1 MKIRNNII
9 KYSEPLILAGL
20 WLAVFAAPFIMF
32 HNDGELEWGKLISSW
47 GSVLPF
53 FIIFLFNHF
62 VLVPFL
68 LFRNKR
74 LMYIIAAV
82 IVAVLFS
89 FSLHYFENDKPIRPQ
104 DQEKMVEMQ
113 PPHIKPDAGMPPP
126 MMHPP
131 DRKPNPFPY
140 PHFINSIILAI
151 LILGFDTGV
160 KMIVR
165 SSKLEHERNILEKEN
180 VQNQLAFLRNQV
192 SPHFFMNTLNNIHVL
207 IDINTEEA
215 KEAVIKLSKLMRH
228 LLYDSDSELVQLSK
242 EIEFIVSYINLMKLR
257 FSEKVDISL
266 NIPDEIPHKKIPPLL
281 FTSFVENAFKHG
293 ISYQEHSFITIN
305 FEFEESKLFF
315 EIKNRKQQM
324 AMDDKDSGI
333 GLDNSVKRLDLLY
346 GKAYSLTVD
355 EEDEIYKLKLSIPL

>member
-1 MKIRNNII
+1 MKIRNSII
-9 KYSEPLILAGL
+9 KYTEPLILTGL
-20 WLAVFAAPFIMF
+20 WLAVFAAPLIMF
-32 HNDGELEWGKLISSW
+32 QNDGDFQWGKLISSW
-47 GSVLPF
+47 ESVIPF

-62 VLVPFL
+62 VLVPYL

-74 LMYIIAAV
+74 LTYIISAISV
-82 IVAVLFS
+82 VVLFA
-89 FSLHYFENDKPIRPQ
+89 FTINYFDHEKPDRIHDK
-104 DQEKMVEMQ
+104 DNLVEMP
-113 PPHIKPDAGMPPP
+113 PPHIRPGIDRPPP
-126 MMHPP
+126 NMGPP

-151 LILGFDTGV
+151 LIMGFDTGV

-165 SSKLEHERNILEKEN
+165 WSNLERERTILEKEN

-228 LLYDSDSELVQLSK
+228 LLYDSESELVALNK
-242 EIEFIVSYINLMKLR
+242 EIDFIVSYINLMKLR

-266 NIPDEIPHKKIPPLL
+266 NIPNDIPNKKIPPLL

-293 ISYQEHSFITIN
+293 ISYQEHSFININ
-305 FEFEESKLFF
+305 FEFEESKLNF
-315 EIKNRKQQM
+315 EITNRIQQV
-324 AMDDKDSGI
+324 AMDEKDSGI
-333 GLDNSVKRLDLLY
+333 GIENSVKRLDLLY
-346 GKAYSLTVD
+346 GKNYSLTVS
-355 EEDEIYKLKLSIPL
+355 EENEIYNLKLSIPL